1 LKIQSRFASHNQT
14 APPSDKPRIQ
24 ERTVETTP
32 SIAIVTDSASGIPQE
47 LVAQYGIQVVPY
59 WVHMGDESFVSGVS
73 IAPEEFFRRLRAA
86 PDLEVH
92 TGVPAVAKFIEAY
105 QRAAAWAESIVAI
118 HVAGKQSGTLNA
130 AVLASQS
137 SPIPVVVL
145 DTETTAMA
153 EGFVVLEA
161 ARIAAAGGT
170 LEQVVS
176 RAKSVIPHVNLV
188 ALLESVSYA
197 LKGGRLSIAAGRVG
211 SMLNIQPLIRVQGNR
226 VGLMGQARRRSKGLE
241 TLVNRTLEDARE
253 DPTHLTVHYAEDE
266 DEGQGLLQTLKSQLN
281 CVESYLTRVPVE
293 LGVHAGPGSIG
304 VAYYVER
311 ETPGLVQQLEQQIGR
326 IGAQA
331 REAIRSRRS

>member
-1 LKIQSRFASHNQT
+1 M
-14 APPSDKPRIQ
+14 
-24 ERTVETTP
+24 ETTP
-32 SIAIVTDSASGIPQE
+32 SVAIVTDSASGIPDE
-47 LVAQYGIQVVPY
+47 LVAQYGIQVVTY
-59 WVHMGDESFVSGVS
+59 WVHMGEESFVSGVS
-73 IAPEEFFRRLRAA
+73 IAPDEFFRRLRAA
-86 PDLEVH
+86 PNLEVH

-105 QRAAAWAESIVAI
+105 QRAAIWAESIVAI

-137 SPIPVVVL
+137 SPVPVVVL

-161 ARIAAAGGT
+161 ARTAAAGGT
-170 LEQVVS
+170 LEQVVA
-176 RAKSVIPHVNLV
+176 RAKSVIPNVNLV

-197 LKGGRLSIAAGRVG
+197 LKGGRLSMAASRVG

-241 TLVNRTLEDARE
+241 TLVSRTLEDARE
-253 DPTHLTVHYAEDE
+253 DATHLTVHYAEDE
-266 DEGQGLLQTLKSQLN
+266 EEGRGLLETLKSRLN

-311 ETPGLVQQLEQQIGR
+311 EAGGLVQQLEQQIGR
-326 IGAQA
+326 LGAQA